1 MTITTKFETIEF
13 SVEDGIGTIT
23 VNRPKALNALSEQV
37 HTELNAL
44 LKEIQEKNT
53 DFSLV
58 KGLILTGA
66 GDKAF
71 IAGADI
77 KGMTTMSA
85 SEAETFAR
93 LGQEN
98 TLLFESLNVPVI
110 ACVNG
115 YALGGGCEMAM
126 SCDFIFATNTA
137 VFGQPEVKLGL
148 IPGFGGSQR
157 LSKLVGR
164 NRAKE
169 ITYSGRNV
177 GAQEALQIGLAVSL
191 FETKEEM
198 MEAATKYFSKMM
210 RNSPLAVFEAKKV
223 MNEGNDL
230 TITAGLDVE
239 ARAFGNIFN
248 SEDMKEGTV
257 AFMEK
262 RAPKFTGK

>member
-1 MTITTKFETIEF
+1 MNTNYETLLFE
-13 SVEDGIGTIT
+13 VENEIGVIT

-37 HTELNAL
+37 HLELNAL
-44 LKEIQEKNT
+44 LKEFKNLNK
-53 DFSLV
+53 DYSIA

-66 GDKAF
+66 EDKAF

-77 KGMTTMSA
+77 KGMTTMT
-85 SEAETFAR
+85 AEQAESFAR

-126 SCDFIFATNTA
+126 SCDFIYGTKTA

-148 IPGFGGSQR
+148 IPGFGGTQR

-177 GAQEALQIGLAVSL
+177 GVEEAKEIGLVVAI
-191 FETKEEM
+191 FETKDEM
-198 MEAATKYFSKMM
+198 LESAKTYLSKMM
-210 RNSPLAVFEAKKV
+210 RNSPHAILEAKRV

-230 TITAGLDVE
+230 TISEGLNVE
-239 ARAFGNIFN
+239 AKAFGAIFN
-248 SEDMKEGTV
+248 SDDMKEGTK
-257 AFMEK
+257 AFVEK
-262 RAPKFTGK
+262 RKPVFTGK